1 MVGELERHR
10 DEIAELCRRYKVVR
24 LEVFGSAATGST
36 FNAESDIDFL
46 YELEHGEGYGDRFFG
61 LMFALEDLF
70 GRPVD
75 LVHDG
80 SIENPYFRKS
90 VDASRQL
97 LYAA

>member
-46 YELEHGEGYGDRFFG
+46 YELEDGPGKLDRFLDLKDG
-61 LMFALEDLF
+61 LEELL
-70 GRPVD
+70 GRTVD
-75 LVHDG
+75 LVHG
-80 SIENPYFRKS
+80 PSIDNPYFRRS
-90 VDASRQL
+90 VDESRQL
-97 LYAA
+97 VYAA

>member
-10 DEIAELCRRYKVVR
+10 EEIVELCKRYGVIR

-36 FNAESDIDFL
+36 FDEDSDVDFL
-46 YELEHGEGYGDRFFG
+46 YEMERGAGYADRFFH
-61 LMFALEDLF
+61 LKDSLERLF

-75 LVHDG
+75 LVHGG
-80 SIENPYFRKS
+80 SIDNPYFRKS

-97 LYAA
+97 VYAA